1 MVDGE
6 GGRFPCSTVHLG
18 SRFWWHLEPGL
29 LRLAQGSL
37 RVISAAN
44 LEGLGGGKSA
54 GDGEERVTPGEVQ
67 VVAIDLDGRMEREG
81 GGRLLPGD
89 AWVAA
94 PFTDVEIPARGGG
107 GGREGRGVPW
117 FGSC

>member
-1 MVDGE
+1 M
-6 GGRFPCSTVHLG
+6 
-18 SRFWWHLEPGL
+18 
-29 LRLAQGSL
+29 RLAQGSL

-44 LEGLGGGKSA
+44 LKGLGGGKSA
-54 GDGEERVTPGEVQ
+54 GDGEERMPPREVQ
-67 VVAIDLDGRMEREG
+67 VVAIDLGHRMEREG

-94 PFTDVEIPARGGG
+94 PFTDVGSPARGGG